1 MATDHADIQ
10 LFFSNRLENLAD
22 ALIEQL
28 AKSHASYLATDTFLV
43 QSRGMSR
50 WLNLRIADRT
60 GIQMNGRYLYPR
72 ALIDLVTQFV
82 SEEDFSN
89 SKSHFTPDTLFWKC
103 YKLLPT
109 WANHSTGF
117 TIRRYLSADSQ
128 QSGYLR
134 RYQLAQKIAQLMD
147 HLQVYRPDLLSQWER
162 EKEPS
167 SWKSLAWKSLNKSSR
182 QPAFPELLR
191 RFKHSLERLNARPKE
206 WPESI
211 HIFGISSLPPSY
223 LEILK
228 QCSTWMPISIYLTQP
243 SPHYWGDQLSKKRQ
257 LRNHEDSKT
266 DLGHGLLGNLGKQ
279 GQDFLNTLIDA
290 EIFTS
295 DHSEHFSSNENSSL
309 LSNFQN
315 QIFEVNSPP
324 ETRILCTDNESIQ
337 VHNCHNVRREI
348 EVLKDQLH
356 ARFEA
361 NPLLTPDQVIIMA
374 PDIEV
379 YASAIKSVF
388 GRHDRGK
395 DFIPCSIADQSN
407 RSASS
412 VAFALFQLFELLDSR
427 FTANEVVS
435 FLSIPVVT
443 KRFGYKQTDWELL
456 LTWIENT
463 AIRWGI
469 DADQR
474 KKVSNIGF
482 DEYSWGQ
489 GIDRW
494 ISGYCISSSANSIL
508 DDMNPHEDMEGS
520 ATALLTRFL
529 DAWIFLKEAYHEG
542 SKINNTSQWLKF
554 IKETVSVLFLKLE
567 DHEEETKVILNL
579 LGELEAESSEMKS
592 DAPMT
597 LKVMAAILEDRL
609 SQDFRAGSFFS
620 GTVTFCSLKPMR
632 NVPAKFIGLI
642 GMNENAFPRR
652 DLKSEFTQFPDGAR
666 AGDRSIG
673 GDDRYLFLESLL
685 ASREYIYV
693 SHLGID
699 SQTLDQQ
706 PASIV
711 VEELL
716 DSLDDYYCFP
726 DGKKAREALIVR
738 EPLQAF
744 SPAYFQSESPSSF
757 STENLMAAN
766 ALVSEH
772 GVDTHPFLGSTQT
785 ELEPPT
791 EVSLKTFLRFFN
803 NPCRYWLNQSI
814 ELNFPY
820 QDSILEDFEPIEPTG
835 LLEYHLGQHLIHNPE
850 LVQEGKEYLLKDLL
864 PVGSLRMSA
873 IEAIRPKIKRMLKLI
888 GDSKTEAL
896 NSLTVDINLRNKSL
910 RGIIDGVHESHCL
923 KLRFG
928 KVRATDLLS
937 TWIQHLCLCSAND
950 NGTFFTRFVG
960 KEEAFDFSYVGDA
973 KTHLEQ
979 LDQLFLDGHL
989 RPLPFFIE
997 TSNLYARETLNPNP
1011 RSKLTPLNKA
1021 FSEFSR
1027 NADAHY
1033 GRPGEGFERHINLCF
1048 PSSKDAISNRFEK
1061 IAVTVFEP
1069 LYKHMKGIE
1078 T

>member
-1 MATDHADIQ
+1 MVTDHADIQ

-28 AKSHASYLATDTFLV
+28 ASSSPSYLATDTFLV
-43 QSRGMSR
+43 QSRGISR
-50 WLNLRIADRT
+50 WLNLRIADQI
-60 GIQMNGRYLYPR
+60 GIQMNARYLYPR
-72 ALIDLVTQFV
+72 ALIDLVTQFASV
-82 SEEDFSN
+82 KDFSD
-89 SKSHFTPDTLFWKC
+89 SKSHFTPDALFWKC
-103 YKLLPT
+103 YKLLPI
-109 WANHSTGF
+109 WANHPTGF

-128 QSGYLR
+128 QSEYLR

-147 HLQVYRPDLLSQWER
+147 QLQVYRPDQLTQWER

-167 SWKSLAWKSLNKSSR
+167 NWKSLAWKSLNKSSR
-182 QPAFPELLR
+182 QPAFPELLG
-191 RFKHSLERLNARPKE
+191 RFKESLKGLKERPKE
-206 WPESI
+206 WPERI

-223 LEILK
+223 LEVLK
-228 QCSTWMPISIYLTQP
+228 ECSEWMPISIYLTQP
-243 SPHYWGDQLSKKRQ
+243 SPHYWGDQLSKKR
-257 LRNHEDSKT
+257 LLGNHEET

-290 EIFTS
+290 EIFTT
-295 DHSEHFSSNENSSL
+295 DHSEHFSINVCSSL
-309 LSNFQN
+309 LSDFQN
-315 QIFEVNSPP
+315 QIFNVNSPP
-324 ETRILCTDNESIQ
+324 ETKIPSADNKSIQ
-337 VHNCHNVRREI
+337 VHKCHNIRREI

-356 ARFEA
+356 VRFEE

-379 YASAIKSVF
+379 YVPTIKSVF
-388 GRHDRGK
+388 GGLERGR
-395 DFIPCSIADQSN
+395 DFIPYSIADQSN

-412 VAFALFQLFELLDSR
+412 VAFAMFQLFELLDSR

-456 LTWIENT
+456 LTWIEKT

-469 DADQR
+469 DAEQR
-474 KKVSNIGF
+474 KIVSNFGF

-494 ISGYCISSSANSIL
+494 LSGYCVSSDENSIL
-508 DDMNPHEDMEGS
+508 DDTNPYKDMEGS
-520 ATALLTRFL
+520 ATGLLTRFL
-529 DAWIFLKEAYHEG
+529 DAWIFLKRAYNEG
-542 SKINNTSQWLKF
+542 SKIKNSGQWLDF
-554 IKETVSVLFLKLE
+554 INETVSFLFLKLE
-567 DHEEETKVILNL
+567 DHKEETKVILDL
-579 LGELEAESSEMKS
+579 VGELKEESSEMKS
-592 DAPMT
+592 DEPMT

-652 DLKSEFTQFPDGAR
+652 ELKSEFTQFPDGAR

-673 GDDRYLFLESLL
+673 SDDRYLFLESLL
-685 ASREYIYV
+685 ASREWIYI
-693 SHLGID
+693 SHLGTD

-716 DSLDDYYCFP
+716 DSIDDYYCFP
-726 DGKKAREALIVR
+726 DGKNAREALIVR

-744 SPAYFQSESPSSF
+744 SPAYYLSENPTSF
-757 STENLMAAN
+757 SDENLIAAN

-772 GVDTHPFLGSTQT
+772 CVDTHPFLGSTKT
-785 ELEPPT
+785 ELEPPD

-803 NPCRYWLNQSI
+803 NPCRYWLNQSV
-814 ELNFPY
+814 ELSFPY
-820 QDSILEDFEPIEPTG
+820 QDTSLEDFEPIELNG
-835 LLEYHLGQHLIHNPE
+835 LIEYHLGQYLIHNPE
-850 LVQEGKEYLLKDLL
+850 LLQEGKEYLLKDLL
-864 PVGSLRMSA
+864 PVGSLRITA
-873 IEAIRPKIKRMLKLI
+873 IEAIKPKINRMLDLI
-888 GDSKTEAL
+888 GDSKIEEP
-896 NSLTVDINLRNKSL
+896 NSFIIDINIRNKSL
-910 RGIIDGVHESHCL
+910 RGIIDDVHESHCL

-928 KVRATDLLS
+928 RARATDLLS
-937 TWIQHLCLCSAND
+937 TWIQHLCLCSANE

-960 KEEAFDFSYVGDA
+960 KEEAFDFSYAGEA

-979 LDQLFLDGHL
+979 LYQLFVNGHL
-989 RPLPFFIE
+989 GPLPFFIE
-997 TSNLYARETLNPNP
+997 TSNLFARETLVPNP
-1011 RSKLTPLNKA
+1011 RSKLTPSNKA
-1021 FSEFSR
+1021 FSEFR
-1027 NADAHY
+1027 KNADAHY
-1033 GRPGEGFERHINLCF
+1033 GRPGEGFEPHINLCF
-1048 PSSKDAISNRFEK
+1048 PSSEDAISSRFEE
-1061 IAVTVFEP
+1061 IAITVFEP
-1069 LYKHMKGIE
+1069 LYQHMKVIQ